1 MFKTPTF
8 EQIRDT
14 ILRDTKSIWP
24 SADVSEDSDHFV
36 HASRLASCAM
46 GQYAHQHWIARQI
59 FPDTADSDYLERH
72 AAMRGIYRRNPT
84 AATGETKL
92 TGIAGSQIAAGLQI
106 RAGSRLYQVRFA
118 GEISANGVGRVR
130 IMALE
135 SGAAANTNETSAE
148 MMAAPIG
155 VSSDCTVSAEGG
167 TDGES
172 DASLLARLLEILRRP
187 PAGGN
192 KYDYRN
198 WALSVDG
205 VTAAYVHPLRRGL
218 GTVDVVIT
226 SENGLPSDETIKKV
240 QDYIDD
246 VRPVTAK
253 NVAVLKPDITALTV
267 EMQVKVDGVALE
279 SVKERIKVALTE
291 YFDSLIPGDSVI
303 VSKIEAAISNT
314 DGVIDRKLVS
324 PAANLAADT
333 SNKVEWYKL
342 GNLVI
347 TKMV

>member
-8 EQIRDT
+8 EEIREA

-36 HASRLASCAM
+36 HASRLASCAA

-59 FPDTADSDYLERH
+59 FPDTADSGYLERH

-84 AATGETKL
+84 TATGEAVL
-92 TGIAGSQIAAGLQI
+92 TGISGSRISAGLQI
-106 RAGSRLYQVRFA
+106 RAGNRMYQVRFA
-118 GEISANGVGRVR
+118 GEIGASGIGRVR
-130 IMALE
+130 ITALE
-135 SGAAANTNETSAE
+135 AGAAANIRETAAE
-148 MMAAPIG
+148 MMAAPVG
-155 VSSDCTVSAEGG
+155 VSSDCTISAQGG
-167 TDGES
+167 TDGET

-192 KYDYRN
+192 KYDYQN

>member
-8 EQIRDT
+8 EQIRDA

-84 AATGETKL
+84 TSTGEAKL
-92 TGIAGSQIAAGLQI
+92 TGIAGSKIAAGLQI

-118 GEISANGVGRVR
+118 GEISANGVDRVR

-135 SGAAANTNETSAE
+135 PGAAANATETTAE

-155 VSSDCTVSAEGG
+155 VSSDCIVSAEGG

-279 SVKERIKVALTE
+279 LVKERIKVALTE

-303 VSKIEAAISNT
+303 VSRIEAAISNT
-314 DGVIDRKLVS
+314 DGVIDRELVS

-333 SNKVEWYKL
+333 LNKVEWYKL